1 MSSMEVMQAKLVER
15 QVMSGRLVAGRVV
28 LMLWQD
34 KLMVMVGCLQ
44 QQIQM
49 LVESRK

>member
-1 MSSMEVMQAKLVER
+1 MSPMDVMQAKLAER
-15 QVMSGRLVAGRVV
+15 QVMSGRLVAGRLV
-28 LMLWQD
+28 LMIWQD
-34 KLMVMVGCLQ
+34 KLMVMVDSLQ